1 MVVSLPAKAVV
12 EGLFTPNHRRNSM
25 PIRPASTKRSFQTTQ
40 QHSNISTAYLE
51 QERHGESRMLNVL
64 RNALLNPPILIVI
77 LYLGDL
83 ALVLAYG
90 INLFFARMYSRL
102 YEFLNLNGEANLP
115 TWFSS
120 MQWFYAAVL
129 FGHFS
134 YRNFK
139 RSDIRTW
146 WLALLAVMFLVLSLD
161 EVAQIHEWLGS
172 RSDALLPGGTRN
184 NTVFHQ
190 TGFWIVLL
198 GVPFLVVFLAIAVSI
213 RRYLSQSPG
222 AFTKLVMG
230 MGLMLFGSLVVEAM
244 ANFVVHRSMLH
255 AVQIS
260 FEELFE
266 MLGITTIV
274 WAGYQLAPTFDPR
287 NKVP

>member
-1 MVVSLPAKAVV
+1 M
-12 EGLFTPNHRRNSM
+12 
-25 PIRPASTKRSFQTTQ
+25 
-40 QHSNISTAYLE
+40 
-51 QERHGESRMLNVL
+51 
-64 RNALLNPPILIVI
+64 I
-77 LYLGDL
+77 LYFGDF

-90 INLFFARMYSRL
+90 INLFISPMYSKT
-102 YEFLNLNGEANLP
+102 YELLNLNGEANLP

-139 RSDIRTW
+139 RNDVRTW
-146 WLALLAVMFLVLSLD
+146 WLALLALMFLMLSLD
-161 EVAQIHEWLGS
+161 EVAQVHEWLGS

-184 NTVFHQ
+184 DTVFHQ

-222 AFTKLVMG
+222 AFAKLVIG
-230 MGLMLFGSLVVEAM
+230 MGIMLFGSLVVEAM
-244 ANFVVHRSMLH
+244 ANFVVARSMLH

-266 MLGITTIV
+266 MVGITTIV

-287 NKVP
+287 NRIG